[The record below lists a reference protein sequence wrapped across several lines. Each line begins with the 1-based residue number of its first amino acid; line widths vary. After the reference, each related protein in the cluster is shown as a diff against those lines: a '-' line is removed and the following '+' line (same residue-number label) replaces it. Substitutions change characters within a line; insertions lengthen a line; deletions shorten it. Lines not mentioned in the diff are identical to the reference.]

1 MLYLPRL
8 DQWFTGEGG
17 AYYGGLREA
26 LLVALEGLPPSAA
39 VLVLATYEVR
49 GCGLF
54 VVCVSFVCVCV
65 CQEVHSDD
73 AHPLP
78 TLPTGAPH
86 RR

>member
-1 MLYLPRL
+1 MCIPSEARRSAPSVLYLPRL

-49 GCGLF
+49 
-54 VVCVSFVCVCV
+54 FVCCV
-65 CQEVHSDD
+65 FLCICVRWVGPSV
-73 AHPLP
+73 
-78 TLPTGAPH
+78 G
-86 RR
+86 